1 MLEHCSCGL
10 VVDCVCVCV
19 CGGGGGGVWV
29 CVCVCVCVRVCVCV
43 GGGGGGVSAH
53 VCVCVCVCVGV
64 YCNSSVVF
72 MGVCYTH
79 AWVVYIISESQ
90 LEECSGMGVSG
101 WD

>member
-1 MLEHCSCGL
+1 MC
-10 VVDCVCVCV
+10 
-19 CGGGGGGVWV
+19 
-29 CVCVCVCVRVCVCV
+29 
-43 GGGGGGVSAH
+43 

-90 LEECSGMGVSG
+90 LEECSGMGGVWMGLSLKAI
-101 WD
+101 

>member
-1 MLEHCSCGL
+1 M
-10 VVDCVCVCV
+10 
-19 CGGGGGGVWV
+19 
-29 CVCVCVCVRVCVCV
+29 
-43 GGGGGGVSAH
+43 
-53 VCVCVCVCVGV
+53 CVCVCVGV